1 MAMSSTIETAQ
12 VRIRRPMM
20 AYKAGQVITVPK
32 GQARSLVLFGKA
44 DLVEEPQLRFAVE
57 PDPAELE
64 VAVAPPVAPK
74 RRGRRPKK

>member
-1 MAMSSTIETAQ
+1 MTATIETVQ

-20 AYKAGQVITVPK
+20 AYKAGQVISVPK

-44 DLVEEPQLRFAVE
+44 DLVDEPQLRFAVQPE
-57 PDPAELE
+57 PAELE

-74 RRGRRPKK
+74 RRRRKAT